1 MTSPINE
8 MRRHLHTAKQ
18 MAESGHDDPLA
29 AARVAE
35 KHRVLADT
43 YAQAAQ
49 AEALTSIADAM
60 PHIWQSLADL
70 LETAVAVEGNMR

>member
-1 MTSPINE
+1 
-8 MRRHLHTAKQ
+8 
-18 MAESGHDDPLA
+18 
-29 AARVAE
+29 ARVAE

-70 LETAVAVEGNMR
+70 LETAVAVEGNM